1 MSPSSWPVGSAEQT
15 GPRSAAV
22 RARPEWT
29 VIGKV
34 CRRGTDTR
42 RLLVYLFTEG
52 RAGERGLDSEH
63 RDVRVIAGW
72 DTLSL
77 LEPVR
82 GEEGRAQVSRLAG
95 LLDAPVRAGGVG
107 KDAKPVYHL
116 AISAAPADRL
126 LSDAE
131 WADIAAEYV
140 DQLGLARR
148 GDSDAVRW
156 VAVRHADNHVHVVA
170 TLVRQDGRRVFPYN
184 DFYRSRDASRT
195 VEQRYGLTPTSPAD
209 RTSGRETTRGELR
222 KHQSAVRARAQAGLP
237 PPAGP
242 DREVLRGRVRAA
254 LAGSQGWEEFA
265 ERLRLSGVLVR
276 ERYSIRNPDEIT
288 GYAVALPTHGAGA
301 MGREQSVWFGGGKLA
316 PDLTFPQLQA
326 RWAAPGT
333 ADPKPDSSTAGRA
346 HPGRHPGGERQSGLE
361 LTELERQQLWLA
373 VQHAVQYADA
383 QIRHANNPRLGAPT
397 GAAATAAYAD
407 AQAAASAASE
417 VLSAVSWLLERK
429 RGGPLR
435 TAADSYDRAAR
446 DLRRRT
452 VPATPHSRKVRT
464 AARELLSSRLVN
476 NAETRQLMAL
486 LSQLSALTDS
496 LARLRE
502 TQGRAAQAHAARQ
515 AAEQLNAECTRRTTA
530 ATAAA
535 PTRQTGTT
543 TGLPTSRSAPASSR
557 AQRPPSSSR

>member
-1 MSPSSWPVGSAEQT
+1 M
-15 GPRSAAV
+15 
-22 RARPEWT
+22 
-29 VIGKV
+29 IGKV

-52 RAGERGLDSEH
+52 QAGERGLESEH
-63 RDVRVIAGW
+63 RDARVIAGW

-82 GEEGRAQVSRLAG
+82 GKQGRADVSRLAG

-116 AISAAPADRL
+116 AISAAPADQL
-126 LSDAE
+126 LSDDE

-184 DFYRSRDASRT
+184 DFYRSRDASHT
-195 VEQRYGLTPTSPAD
+195 VEQRYGLTVTSPAD
-209 RTSGRETTRGELR
+209 RTSNRETSRGELR
-222 KHQSAVRARAQAGLP
+222 KHQAAARARAQAGLP
-237 PPAGP
+237 PTGP

-276 ERYSIRNPDEIT
+276 ERHSTRTPGEIT
-288 GYAVALPTHGAGA
+288 GYAVALPVHGAGPG
-301 MGREQSVWFGGGKLA
+301 GREQSVWFGGGKLA

-326 RWAAPGT
+326 RWADPGA
-333 ADPKPDSSTAGRA
+333 ADPKADSTAGRT
-346 HPGRHPGGERQSGLE
+346 HPGRRPGGGRHTGLE
-361 LTELERQQLWLA
+361 LTELERQQLWRA
-373 VQHAVQYADA
+373 AQHAVQYADA
-383 QIRHANNPRLGAPT
+383 QIRYANSPRLGAPT
-397 GAAATAAYAD
+397 GAAATAAHAA
-407 AQAAASAASE
+407 AQAAATAASE
-417 VLSAVSWLLERK
+417 VLGAVSWLLEHK
-429 RGGPLR
+429 HGGPLR
-435 TAADSYDRAAR
+435 TAADAYDRAAR

-452 VPATPHSRKVRT
+452 VPPTPHSRKVRS
-464 AARELLSSRLVN
+464 AAGGLLSMRAVQG
-476 NAETRQLMAL
+476 AESRQLLAL
-486 LSQLSALTDS
+486 LSQMASMTDS
-496 LARLRE
+496 LSQLRE

-515 AAEQLNAECTRRTTA
+515 AAEQLNVECTRRTTA
-530 ATAAA
+530 ATAAVA
-535 PTRQTGTT
+535 PIRQASPA
-543 TGLPTSRSAPASSR
+543 TGLPTSTWAQSSGRAP
-557 AQRPPSSSR
+557 RPPKTSR